1 MTNLNLKNSLNYL
14 FIKYLSLKNKFNLAG
29 KHSNIEKS
37 TYWTSKLSAA
47 VYARSLSSPKQVIDV
62 QLNKI
67 FCDKVEELVDKDLT
81 ILDIGAGT
89 GALSLE
95 LSKRGFF
102 VSATDIS
109 QEMLSYIKIS
119 NPSIKT
125 YVGNI
130 FEIQPDFKFS
140 CIVSRWF
147 VPHFRE
153 WPKLIKYVSNNMMN
167 KGSFFIF
174 DFPNRSH
181 YDSAKQLPFKISKEI
196 FGYDCDP
203 SSSDEFFYAAADDIE
218 IERAASD
225 AGLQFIERIP
235 HGLLKSN
242 MILANNLGNE
252 DFNKFKKVTGGIG
265 SLDDSSIYFY
275 AIEKYLTPLLD
286 PKLTCSSIVILK
298 K

>member
-1 MTNLNLKNSLNYL
+1 MLYLNLKRFLNYL
-14 FIKYLSLKNKFNLAG
+14 FIKFLHLKYKFNLASQ
-29 KHSNIEKS
+29 HSKIEKS
-37 TYWTSKLSAA
+37 TFWKSKLAA
-47 VYARSLSSPKQVIDV
+47 AIYAKSVSSPNQVIDV

-67 FCDKVEELVDKDLT
+67 FCDKVEDLLDKNST
-81 ILDIGAGT
+81 VLDIGAGT
-89 GALSLE
+89 GVVSLE

-109 QEMLSYIKIS
+109 QEMLNYIKIS
-119 NPSIKT
+119 NSSIKT

-130 FEIQPDFKFS
+130 FEVQPELKFS

-147 VPHFRE
+147 VAHFKE

-203 SSSDEFFYAAADDIE
+203 SSSDAFFYAAADDIE

-225 AGLQFIERIP
+225 AGLQFVERIP

-242 MILANNLGNE
+242 MILANNLGDE
-252 DFNKFKKVTGGIG
+252 DFIKFKKVTGSIG

-286 PKLTCSSIVILK
+286 PKLTCGSIVILK

>member
-1 MTNLNLKNSLNYL
+1 MANLNLKNLLNYL
-14 FIKYLSLKNKFNLAG
+14 FIKYLSLKNKFNLAE

-47 VYARSLSSPKQVIDV
+47 VYAKSLSSPKQVIDE

-67 FCDKVEELVDKDLT
+67 FCDKVEELVDKDST

-95 LSKRGFF
+95 LFKRGFF

-109 QEMLSYIKIS
+109 QEMLNYIKIS

-130 FEIQPDFKFS
+130 FEIKPDRKFS

-153 WPKLIKYVSNNMMN
+153 WPKLIKYVSDNMMN
-167 KGSFFIF
+167 KESFFIF
-174 DFPNRSH
+174 DLPNRLH
-181 YDSAKQLPFKISKEI
+181 FDSAKLLPFKISKEI
-196 FGYDCDP
+196 FGYDCD
-203 SSSDEFFYAAADDIE
+203 SSSTDEFFYAAADDIE
-218 IERAASD
+218 IQKAASN
-225 AGLQFIERIP
+225 AGLQYIERIP
-235 HGLLKSN
+235 HGFLKDN
-242 MILANNLGNE
+242 MILANNLGDK
-252 DFNKFKKVTGGIG
+252 DFIKFKKVIDRIG
-265 SLDDSSIYFY
+265 YLDKSDIYFY

-286 PKLTCSSIVILK
+286 PKLTRGSIVVLK